1 MDICIDPSAVMSVLL
16 NEPRKPRLLE
26 LTRDVELQ
34 SAPTLPWEVGNAL
47 SALFKRDRID
57 LSQAE
62 AALESFRQIP
72 VRLADVDIEA
82 AVSLA
87 DEYDIYAYDAYILEC
102 ARRYRAPLLSL
113 DRPQC
118 GIARQMGIDVIE
130 VEG

>member
-1 MDICIDPSAVMSVLL
+1 MSVLL
-16 NEPRKPRLLE
+16 NEPTKPRLLE
-26 LTRDVELQ
+26 LTHNVELQ

-47 SALFKRDRID
+47 SALFRRNRID
-57 LSQAE
+57 LSRAE

-87 DEYDIYAYDAYILEC
+87 DEYRICAYDAYILEC
-102 ARRYRAPLLSL
+102 ARRYRTPLLSL